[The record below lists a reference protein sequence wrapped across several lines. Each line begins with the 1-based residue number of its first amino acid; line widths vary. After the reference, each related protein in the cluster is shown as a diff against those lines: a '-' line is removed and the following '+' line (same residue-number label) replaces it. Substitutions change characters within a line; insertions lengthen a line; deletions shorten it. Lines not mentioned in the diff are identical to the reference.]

1 MKTTAPNPTRWR
13 LLGTLAAL
21 ALSFIVWDSNRE
33 ASAPADL
40 AVALDSRAERPVR
53 AHEAPAPM
61 PQALAPRTRLPVG
74 ATAAQPA
81 IDLLRPSRGQV
92 QAASISEEP
101 PPSDLPAQVLGSALL
116 NGKQVLVVE
125 HEGQLHYALPGERV
139 AGLRVDR
146 VHGGSARIT
155 EIATG
160 AAHALMLN
168 PPDGVQGLHGP
179 FP

>member
-1 MKTTAPNPTRWR
+1 MKPATASPRWR

-33 ASAPADL
+33 ASAPADV
-40 AVALDSRAERPVR
+40 AVALASRAERPAR
-53 AHEAPAPM
+53 THEAPAPM
-61 PQALAPRTRLPVG
+61 LQALAPRTRLPVG
-74 ATAAQPA
+74 ATAGRPTV
-81 IDLLRPSRGQV
+81 DLLRPARGEA
-92 QAASISEEP
+92 QAASAAAEP
-101 PPSDLPAQVLGSALL
+101 TANDLPAQVLGSALL
-116 NGKQVLVVE
+116 NGKQVLVIE
-125 HEGQLHYALPGERV
+125 HEGQLHYAAPGERV

-146 VHGGSARIT
+146 VHGGSARVT
-155 EIATG
+155 ELATG